1 MPLEFRFILYL
12 YFLFLFCITL
22 NLKDFCEARG
32 TKIYAFSVYKI
43 CKKKKKTFSLP
54 VFYII
59 PQCNNK
65 LITLM

>member
-1 MPLEFRFILYL
+1 MPLEFRFVLYL

-43 CKKKKKTFSLP
+43 CKKKKNTYFLYQYFTLFLN
-54 VFYII
+54 VII
-59 PQCNNK
+59 N
-65 LITLM
+65 